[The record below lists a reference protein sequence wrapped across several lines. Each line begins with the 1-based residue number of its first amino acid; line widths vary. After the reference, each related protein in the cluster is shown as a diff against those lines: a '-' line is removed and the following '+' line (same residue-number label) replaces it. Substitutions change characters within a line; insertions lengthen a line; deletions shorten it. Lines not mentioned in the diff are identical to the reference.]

1 MGDSDVSF
9 CHANQRS
16 LPFRYVGTLGS
27 KLRASVSTIWHSIS
41 SLLWRGA
48 SLLAST
54 SSPATESTMAALP
67 KWQEQSTKEA
77 TPSVSMKST
86 STPTVSQM
94 SQALQQST
102 LAAPPSERTVGS
114 GRPTNELE
122 KILRLA
128 RFNGSFGHS
137 SQLNALT
144 SIEEKAT

>member
-1 MGDSDVSF
+1 
-9 CHANQRS
+9 
-16 LPFRYVGTLGS
+16 
-27 KLRASVSTIWHSIS
+27 
-41 SLLWRGA
+41 
-48 SLLAST
+48 
-54 SSPATESTMAALP
+54 MAALP

-94 SQALQQST
+94 SQALQQSR

-137 SQLNALT
+137 SQLKALT
-144 SIEEKAT
+144 SIEEKATLLWAEEQWDRPIASDILVTALVLSYLTTNFGGARATW